1 MSSKTKKKGN
11 LSIRLVLAA
20 VAAVGSLSLAAYQY
34 RQTGPFGFNGQVL
47 GSANQRPRPRRP
59 PRLVETEDGR
69 QLLWARG
76 SHDMEKG
83 EWFDVTDSP
92 LDTEGYQF
100 GIGKDTIPSIDQPAF
115 VAIDEREKLRE
126 HGIRDETEV
135 IGYVQ
140 NGEAK
145 AYPVQIM
152 NRHELVN
159 DMVGGKPVT
168 VGW

>member
-1 MSSKTKKKGN
+1 MLNETRKKGFQ
-11 LSIRLVLAA
+11 SVKLVLAV
-20 VAAVGSLSLAAYQY
+20 VAAVGSLSLVVYQY
-34 RQTGPFGFNGQVL
+34 RQTRSFGLN
-47 GSANQRPRPRRP
+47 GSANQTRRVQRP

-76 SHDMEKG
+76 SHDIEKG
-83 EWFDVTDSP
+83 EWFDITGSP
-92 LDTEGYQF
+92 LETNGYQF
-100 GIGKDTIPSIDQPAF
+100 GIGKDTIPSIDRPAF
-115 VAIDEREKLRE
+115 VAIHEREKLRGY
-126 HGIRDETEV
+126 GISDQTEV
-135 IGYVQ
+135 IGYVH

-145 AYPVQIM
+145 AYPLQIM